1 MHGRAGREKL
11 PGKVIIQSYNPDNFS
26 IQCARKQNYEM
37 FYDTEISLRKQ
48 LKYPPF
54 CDIIVIGSSSENE
67 NNIKKVSDYIYKKI
81 DEKLIDK
88 ELKIFKPMPA
98 PIDKIQN
105 KYRWRMIIKGNMDE
119 TINLA
124 INECLKDVYDKN
136 IKDIRITVDVNPNNM
151 MWKERV
157 LKMAI
162 RNLRYEGDEILKKKS
177 RDVEVIDDKIQVL
190 IDDMIE
196 TMHKYNGVGLAAVQV
211 GILKKVVVIDLYDDK
226 GPIVLINPVILK
238 TKGEQEVDEG
248 CLSFPNEFAKVI
260 RPAEV
265 TAEYT
270 DRKGKR
276 IKVKAKELLAQA
288 ICHEVD
294 HLNGEVFI
302 DKIIPG
308 TLEYVEP
315 EKE

>member
-1 MHGRAGREKL
+1 
-11 PGKVIIQSYNPDNFS
+11 
-26 IQCARKQNYEM
+26 
-37 FYDTEISLRKQ
+37 
-48 LKYPPF
+48 
-54 CDIIVIGSSSENE
+54 
-67 NNIKKVSDYIYKKI
+67 
-81 DEKLIDK
+81 
-88 ELKIFKPMPA
+88 
-98 PIDKIQN
+98 
-105 KYRWRMIIKGNMDE
+105 
-119 TINLA
+119 
-124 INECLKDVYDKN
+124 
-136 IKDIRITVDVNPNNM
+136 
-151 MWKERV
+151 
-157 LKMAI
+157 MAI

-177 RDVEVIDDKIQVL
+177 REVEVIDDKIQNL

-308 TLEYVEP
+308 TLEYIEP